1 MKHITRC
8 ITALAILASFATA
21 GRAEPWT
28 VTWDGNDYPENEG
41 WYRDL
46 WGPPD
51 IRTLN
56 PDSTMTLDTRQTVEL
71 WDTYLMWRPLN
82 PGPGE
87 TFFLTFRV
95 RVSEITGGID
105 PGVWFKTDNFKS
117 IDFLLSMDHVE
128 IPFFITIAQF
138 EPGVFHT
145 FECLSSDMQTFRFF
159 VDDQFAYEGNFLPSG
174 YQSTMAWGDIVYGA
188 SSLAT
193 WDFLSFGV
201 VPEVSTGL
209 LLVVLPLIRR
219 RTCGQPAR
227 QRGSLL
233 WSRSL
238 TDV

>member
-1 MKHITRC
+1 MLGHVNSALLRSI
-8 ITALAILASFATA
+8 ALAAVLAGTA
-21 GRAEPWT
+21 GFAHAEPWT

-56 PDSTMTLDTRQTVEL
+56 ADGTMTLDTRITPQL

-87 TFFLTFRV
+87 TFFLSFRV
-95 RVSEITGGID
+95 CVSEVNGYYD
-105 PGVWFKTDNFKS
+105 PGVYFKTDNFKG
-117 IDFLLSMDHVE
+117 IDFLLAMDHVE

-159 VDDQFAYEGNFLPSG
+159 VDGAFTYEGTFLADSYPPM
-174 YQSTMAWGDIVYGA
+174 MAWGDIVRGA

-201 VPEVSTGL
+201 VPEVSTGALPFVL
-209 LLVVLPLIRR
+209 LFFQRR
-219 RTCGQPAR
+219 DRGQRAR
-227 QRGSLL
+227 L
-233 WSRSL
+233 
-238 TDV
+238 